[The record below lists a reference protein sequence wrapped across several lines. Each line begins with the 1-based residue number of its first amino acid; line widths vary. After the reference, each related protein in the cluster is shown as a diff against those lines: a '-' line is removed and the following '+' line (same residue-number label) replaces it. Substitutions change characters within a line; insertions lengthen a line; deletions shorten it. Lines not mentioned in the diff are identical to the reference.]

1 MAFIIAE
8 PCVSECDTAC
18 VEVCPVDC
26 IVGDLSVDEINDL
39 KDGGEKAKLAGMQ
52 LFIDPDVCI
61 DCGACEPECP
71 LEAIFEEDDVPEKW
85 EKYIE
90 LNANYFA

>member
-39 KDGGEKAKLAGMQ
+39 KDEGEKAKLAGLQ